1 MAEKEVNTIAH
12 LLEVEQK
19 AAAMTMHAQEDADKK
34 IAQAKA
40 KADLEFRTAYEEIVR
55 ECESACK
62 KEISSIEEKKNKN
75 VADYKASI
83 KASVLDKTGFFSY
96 LDSLFFA

>member
-40 KADLEFRTAYEEIVR
+40 KADSEFKAEYEKIVK
-55 ECESACK
+55 ECESTCENKIAF
-62 KEISSIEEKKNKN
+62 IIDKKNKS
-75 VADYKASI
+75 VSDYKTLI
-83 KASVLDKTGFFSY
+83 KASALDKAAFFSY